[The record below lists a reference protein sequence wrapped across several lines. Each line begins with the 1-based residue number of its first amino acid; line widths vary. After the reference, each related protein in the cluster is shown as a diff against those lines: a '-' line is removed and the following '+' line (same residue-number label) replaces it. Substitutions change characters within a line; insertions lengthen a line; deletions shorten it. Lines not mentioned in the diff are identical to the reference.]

1 MIRVVKHAALDTARL
16 RGLTLL
22 LALAAAVCLASLLNG
37 GSGIT
42 ARQAIAALLGAGDEA
57 ARGVMMEVRL
67 PRLLAAFGV
76 GGLLALAGVL
86 LQALFRNPLADPYV
100 LGVSGGAAVG
110 AILAMIAGA
119 AALGVQSAAV
129 LGALGAV
136 ALVYVLARGG
146 GTSRLLL
153 TGVVIASACGALVS
167 VLLALADSGRVRGMV
182 FWLAGDL
189 GWALSPWSSVLAAVL
204 AAGLALLVARPLN
217 VLSAGELRARS
228 VGLQIEVWR
237 TAIFIA
243 CATLTAIAVISA
255 GTVGFVGLIT
265 PHAIRLS
272 FRTSDH
278 RVVAPASVVLGGT
291 VLAAADLVAR
301 TIASPRQLP
310 VGAIMALVGAPLFI
324 ALLRGRGTAGRV
336 I

>member
-1 MIRVVKHAALDTARL
+1 
-16 RGLTLL
+16 
-22 LALAAAVCLASLLNG
+22 
-37 GSGIT
+37 
-42 ARQAIAALLGAGDEA
+42 
-57 ARGVMMEVRL
+57 
-67 PRLLAAFGV
+67 
-76 GGLLALAGVL
+76 
-86 LQALFRNPLADPYV
+86 
-100 LGVSGGAAVG
+100 
-110 AILAMIAGA
+110 MIAGS

-136 ALVYVLARGG
+136 ALVYLLARGG

-167 VLLALADSGRVRGMV
+167 VLLALADSGRLRGMV

-189 GWALSPWSSVLAAVL
+189 GWALSPWSSVLAAVF
-204 AAGLALLVARPLN
+204 AAALALLVARPLN

-237 TAIFIA
+237 TALFIA

>member
-100 LGVSGGAAVG
+100 MGVSGGAAVG

-119 AALGVQSAAV
+119 AAAGVQSAAV
-129 LGALGAV
+129 LGALAAV
-136 ALVYVLARGG
+136 GTVYVLARGG
-146 GTSRLLL
+146 GTPRLLL
-153 TGVVIASACGALVS
+153 TGVVLASACGALVS
-167 VLLALADSGRVRGMV
+167 VLLALADTSRVRGLV

-189 GWALSPWSSVLAAVL
+189 EWAVSRALSAGAAALAVALAVV
-204 AAGLALLVARPLN
+204 VARPLN
-217 VLSAGELRARS
+217 VLAAGELRART
-228 VGLQIEVWR
+228 VGLALVSWR
-237 TAIFIA
+237 T
-243 CATLTAIAVISA
+243 L
-255 GTVGFVGLIT
+255 
-265 PHAIRLS
+265 
-272 FRTSDH
+272 
-278 RVVAPASVVLGGT
+278 RVVACAH
-291 VLAAADLVAR
+291 VA
-301 TIASPRQLP
+301 
-310 VGAIMALVGAPLFI
+310 
-324 ALLRGRGTAGRV
+324 
-336 I
+336 

>member
-1 MIRVVKHAALDTARL
+1 MIRVVKHAALDSSRL
-16 RGLTLL
+16 RGLALL
-22 LALAAAVCLASLLNG
+22 LFLAAAICLASLLSG
-37 GSGIT
+37 GSGIS
-42 ARQAIAALLGAGDEA
+42 AKQAIAALLGAGDEG
-57 ARGVMMEVRL
+57 ARNVMMEVRL

-110 AILAMIAGA
+110 ALLAMITGA
-119 AALGVQSAAV
+119 AAAGVQSAAV

-136 ALVYVLARGG
+136 AIVYLLARGG

-167 VLLALADSGRVRGMV
+167 VLLAVADSGRLRGMV

-189 GWALSPWSSVLAAVL
+189 GWALNPWSSVLAAVF

-217 VLSAGELRARS
+217 VLAAGELRARS

-237 TAIFIA
+237 TILFVA
-243 CATLTAIAVISA
+243 CATLTAIAVINA

-265 PHAIRLS
+265 PHAIRLA

-278 RVVAPASVVLGGT
+278 RIVAPASVVLGGT
-291 VLAAADLVAR
+291 ILATADLLAR
-301 TIASPRQLP
+301 TVASPRQLP
-310 VGAIMALVGAPLFI
+310 VGAIMALVGAPIFI
-324 ALLRGRGTAGRV
+324 ALLRGRGAGARV

>member
-16 RGLTLL
+16 KGLTLL
-22 LALAAAVCLASLLNG
+22 LALATAVCLVSLLNG

-57 ARGVMMEVRL
+57 ARSVMLEVRL

-110 AILAMIAGA
+110 ALLAMIAGA
-119 AALGVQSAAV
+119 AAVGVQSGAI

-136 ALVYVLARGG
+136 ALVHLLARGG

-167 VLLALADSGRVRGMV
+167 VLLALADSGRLRGMV

-189 GWALSPWSSVLAAVL
+189 GWALSPWSSVLAAVF
-204 AAGLALLVARPLN
+204 AACLALLVARPLN

-237 TAIFIA
+237 TTVFLA

-278 RVVAPASVVLGGT
+278 RIVAPASVLLGGT
-291 VLAAADLVAR
+291 VLAAADVVAR

-310 VGAIMALVGAPLFI
+310 VGAIMALVGASLFL

-336 I
+336 L